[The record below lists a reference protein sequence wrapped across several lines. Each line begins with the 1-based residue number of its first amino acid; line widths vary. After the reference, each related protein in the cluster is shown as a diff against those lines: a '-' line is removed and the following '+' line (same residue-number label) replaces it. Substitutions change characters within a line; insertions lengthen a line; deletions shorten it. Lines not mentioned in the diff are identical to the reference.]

1 MERRRKHVRR
11 DATIQTLARV
21 YLEEKT
27 GKVKNSTLKC
37 YQRNIRCHILPKL
50 GGRVAANMTVED
62 IDDYLEAMQ
71 ENFSPKLTREVGA
84 LLLALLRLAG
94 VNFTG
99 EVALPKIR
107 QKNVEVF
114 TEPELKQMGR
124 IILRRPDETG
134 LGILLTAYTGIRLG
148 ELCGL
153 KWQDVNVDTGMLHV
167 QRTVERI
174 AQEDGTTCLTAQT
187 PKTDNSNRWIPIPQE
202 MLRVLKGDHRP
213 PDAYLLTGGEIM
225 PDPRTYQYRYKALLK
240 RCGVCY
246 RNFHALR
253 HPYVKHTTKIFSLRL
268 MNFQAQAYPDAR
280 RKTRGACQLHRGGQS
295 KSLVRLLCNRKQFSC
310 LPPQSKI
317 SRILYAISIR
327 LSGYTSTRSIS
338 SSASSVVSVS
348 ASKSAL
354 DASLRLSCRACSSCF
369 CFACA
374 NTAA

>member
-27 GKVKNSTLKC
+27 GKVKDSTLKC

-71 ENFSPKLTREVGA
+71 ESFSPKLVREVGA

-94 VNFTG
+94 INFTG
-99 EVALPKIR
+99 EVTLPKVR

-114 TEPELKQMGR
+114 TETELKQLAR
-124 IILRRPDETG
+124 IILRRTDETG
-134 LGILLTAYTGIRLG
+134 LGILLTVYTGIRLG

-174 AQEDGTTCLTAQT
+174 AQEDGTTCLTVQT

-253 HPYVKHTTKIFSLRL
+253 HTYATRCIEQGIDAKSVSELLGHSDVRTTLRL
-268 MNFQAQAYPDAR
+268 YVHASMDY
-280 RKTRGACQLHRGGQS
+280 KS
-295 KSLVRLLCNRKQFSC
+295 KAVEAIGFLNSADIYAPVVYNPT
-310 LPPQSKI
+310 LPAFPVC
-317 SRILYAISIR
+317 
-327 LSGYTSTRSIS
+327 G
-338 SSASSVVSVS
+338 
-348 ASKSAL
+348 
-354 DASLRLSCRACSSCF
+354 
-369 CFACA
+369 
-374 NTAA
+374 

>member
-27 GKVKNSTLKC
+27 GKVKDSTLKC

-174 AQEDGTTCLTAQT
+174 AQEDGTTCLTVQT
-187 PKTDNSNRWIPIPQE
+187 PKTDNSNRWIPIP
-202 MLRVLKGDHRP
+202 
-213 PDAYLLTGGEIM
+213 
-225 PDPRTYQYRYKALLK
+225 
-240 RCGVCY
+240 
-246 RNFHALR
+246 
-253 HPYVKHTTKIFSLRL
+253 
-268 MNFQAQAYPDAR
+268 
-280 RKTRGACQLHRGGQS
+280 
-295 KSLVRLLCNRKQFSC
+295 
-310 LPPQSKI
+310 
-317 SRILYAISIR
+317 
-327 LSGYTSTRSIS
+327 
-338 SSASSVVSVS
+338 
-348 ASKSAL
+348 
-354 DASLRLSCRACSSCF
+354 
-369 CFACA
+369 
-374 NTAA
+374 

>member
-1 MERRRKHVRR
+1 MV
-11 DATIQTLARV
+11 QTLAKI
-21 YLEEKT
+21 YLEEKA
-27 GKVKNSTLKC
+27 GKVKVSTLKC
-37 YQRNIRCHILPKL
+37 YQRNIKCHILPKL
-50 GGRVAANMTVED
+50 GDQIAANLTVED

-174 AQEDGTTCLTAQT
+174 AQEDGTTCLTVQT

-253 HPYVKHTTKIFSLRL
+253 HTYATRCIEQGIDAKSVSELLGHSDVRTTLRL
-268 MNFQAQAYPDAR
+268 YVHSSMDYK
-280 RKTRGACQLHRGGQS
+280 RKAVEAIGFLNGADIYAPVVYDPG
-295 KSLVRLLCNRKQFSC
+295 
-310 LPPQSKI
+310 LPVLPVC
-317 SRILYAISIR
+317 
-327 LSGYTSTRSIS
+327 G
-338 SSASSVVSVS
+338 
-348 ASKSAL
+348 
-354 DASLRLSCRACSSCF
+354 
-369 CFACA
+369 
-374 NTAA
+374 